1 MSEIYKP
8 LIQQFRG
15 LEKMKKSI
23 GILATVALA
32 FSPVAAFAQ
41 QAQISGQNANNSG
54 AAVGYGNYVDQEI
67 DQTNYQT
74 QFEVPGYYHQTAPQV
89 QISGQEGSNTGAA
102 VGNYNHV
109 DQDVNQYS
117 DQWQQQYGF

>member
-1 MSEIYKP
+1 
-8 LIQQFRG
+8 
-15 LEKMKKSI
+15 MKKSTF
-23 GILATVALA
+23 GILATVALV
-32 FSPVAAFAQ
+32 FSPVAAFAN
-41 QAQISGQNANNSG
+41 QAQISGQSANNSG

-67 DQTNYQT
+67 DQTSYQT
-74 QFEVPGYYHQTAPQV
+74 QLEVPGYYHQADPQV

-102 VGNYNHV
+102 VGNYNYV